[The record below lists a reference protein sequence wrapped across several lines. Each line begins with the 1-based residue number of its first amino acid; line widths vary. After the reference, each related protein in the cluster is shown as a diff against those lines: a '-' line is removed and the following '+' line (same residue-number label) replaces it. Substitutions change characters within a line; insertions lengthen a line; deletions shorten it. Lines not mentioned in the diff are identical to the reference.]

1 MSQREVNWAGVW
13 EVPGIVVRVIDVDT
27 IVADLD
33 LGWNMTL
40 HKEHIRLAGIN
51 GPERNTPAGKTA
63 KAWAVALL
71 PVGTLVK
78 VTSLAVDPFE
88 KYGRTLAHVYI
99 PGKGHMS
106 ELAVAANHAVPKDYS

>member
-1 MSQREVNWAGVW
+1 MSQREVNWGGVW
-13 EVPGIVVRVIDVDT
+13 EVPGVVVRVIDVDT

-33 LGWNMTL
+33 LGWNTTL

-51 GPERNTPAGKTA
+51 GPERNTAKGKAA

-78 VTSLAVDPFE
+78 VNSLALDAFE
-88 KYGRTLAHVYI
+88 KYGRTLAHVHV
-99 PGKGHMS
+99 PGKGDMAA
-106 ELAVAANHAVPKDYS
+106 LAVEAGHAVEKDYG